1 MITTIIIGLIVL
13 GTIVLA
19 IWAVALIGKQ
29 SALNKKDTLLTMREE
44 TLETA
49 KKSLEA
55 DQKAFE
61 KAFEARYSFAI
72 KSAERVERML
82 SEMETVD
89 CSYTV
94 TESDELKYSGETAIR
109 NVARNRLAHNIAF
122 DIIKKF
128 PEPKVEIVDG
138 RKKYSYRFKVIE
150 EKCNS

>member
-29 SALNKKDTLLTMREE
+29 SALNKKDALLTMREE

-61 KAFEARYSFAI
+61 ARYSSA
-72 KSAERVERML
+72 AERVERML
-82 SEMETVD
+82 SGMETVD

-138 RKKYSYRFKVIE
+138 RTKYSYRFVVRE
-150 EKCNS
+150 D